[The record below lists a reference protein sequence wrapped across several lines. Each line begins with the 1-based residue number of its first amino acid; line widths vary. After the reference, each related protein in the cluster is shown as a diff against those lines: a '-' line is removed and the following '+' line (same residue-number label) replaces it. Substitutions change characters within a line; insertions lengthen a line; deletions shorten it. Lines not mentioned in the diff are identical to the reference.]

1 MKINENLV
9 DNNEI
14 DFYFI
19 LAHATSMTPEELVVS
34 SSNFENVLG
43 LDE

>member
-1 MKINENLV
+1 MKINENIV
-9 DNNEI
+9 DNMDS
-14 DFYFI
+14 DFYFF

-34 SSNFENVLG
+34 SIDFENVLW

>member
-19 LAHATSMTPEELVVS
+19 LAHATSMSLEELEVS
-34 SSNFENVLG
+34 SIDFEDYG
-43 LDE
+43 I

>member
-14 DFYFI
+14 DFYFL
-19 LAHATSMTPEELVVS
+19 LAHVTSMSPEELEIS
-34 SSNFENVLG
+34 SINLEEYG
-43 LDE
+43 I

>member
-14 DFYFI
+14 DFYFL
-19 LAHATSMTPEELVVS
+19 LAHATSMSPEELEVS
-34 SSNFENVLG
+34 SIDFEDFG
-43 LDE
+43 I

>member
-14 DFYFI
+14 DFYFL
-19 LAHATSMTPEELVVS
+19 LAHATSMTPEELEVS
-34 SSNFENVLG
+34 SINFEDFG
-43 LDE
+43 I

>member
-14 DFYFI
+14 DFYFL
-19 LAHATSMTPEELVVS
+19 LAHVTSMSPEELEIS
-34 SSNFENVLG
+34 SINKL
-43 LDE
+43 